1 MNPMGLLD
9 FVEFSLVGIALGGLY
24 ALIAVGF
31 VLIYKATRV
40 LNFAMGEFMMIGA
53 YLFWTATVP
62 LGLPWTAGLA
72 FALAGS
78 AATALVVERG
88 VLRPLVGQPTIAIV
102 MATIGLASIMHGA
115 AQIVWGP
122 DQLGMPSFLPRQP
135 VFFGEAMLTG
145 QLFWAFVL
153 SIAIFAAFILFFR
166 FSRTG
171 VAMRATAA
179 DPQTAMS
186 LGIDVRRSYALTWVF
201 AALTGAVSGIVV
213 GAMTNV
219 SPNLGAVGLGVIAV
233 VILGGL
239 DSLTGAIVAGVAIG
253 WIESM
258 TVALFGGQVRDIVP
272 YCIILAIMV
281 LRPYGLFGT
290 PDIERL

>member
-1 MNPMGLLD
+1 MNGFELIDLI
-9 FVEFSLVGIALGGLY
+9 EFSLVGISLGGLY

-31 VLIYKATRV
+31 VLIYKTTRV
-40 LNFAMGEFMMIGA
+40 LNFAMGEFMMVGA
-53 YLFWTATVP
+53 YLFWTGTVV
-62 LGLPWTAGLA
+62 LGMHWAP
-72 FALAGS
+72 ALALTLLGS
-78 AATALVVERG
+78 GMSALVVERS
-88 VLRPLVGQPTIAIV
+88 VLRPLVGQPTIAVV
-102 MATIGLASIMHGA
+102 MATIGLASVMHGA

-122 DQLGMPSFLPRQP
+122 DQLGMPSVLPRQP

-145 QLFWAFVL
+145 QLFWSFVL
-153 SIAIFAAFILFFR
+153 SVAVFAAFILFFR

-171 VAMRATAA
+171 VAMRAAAA

-186 LGIDVRRSYALTWVF
+186 LGIDVRRSYAVTWVF
-201 AALTGAVSGIVV
+201 AALTGALSGIVV

-239 DSLTGAIVAGVAIG
+239 DSLTGAIVAGIAIG

-272 YCIILAIMV
+272 YCIILLIMAV
-281 LRPYGLFGT
+281 KPYGLFGT